1 METIPAH
8 LFMASAKVPI
18 IGGPKNRKTARMLMT
33 FNNKMADLGKV
44 FAFFINSQWIYESKI
59 TDVWMNQMSQE
70 DLKDF

>member
-1 METIPAH
+1 MTIN
-8 LFMASAKVPI
+8 K
-18 IGGPKNRKTARMLMT
+18 
-33 FNNKMADLGKV
+33 KMADLGKV